1 MDLDG
6 CISEFV
12 HQFEVEYEE
21 AKARFDT
28 LCERASQIY
37 KALQSR
43 FFLGPDAESCWT
55 YFQNSEFF
63 LKFQTLK
70 ASLNSNI
77 NSTNHHQIIINFSS

>member
-1 MDLDG
+1 MDLDE

-43 FFLGPDAESCWT
+43 FFPGDAESCWIH
-55 YFQNSEFF
+55 FQNSEFL
-63 LKFQTLK
+63 LKIQPLK
-70 ASLNSNI
+70 GRLSMLKLISK
-77 NSTNHHQIIINFSS
+77 H